1 MPTDS
6 DRMMRQLLR
15 AAVSAVIVMVAFSLS
30 PYAQERVSPF
40 FAPPEQRGAVTVKL
54 YPTETVEPAKP
65 VLVTFG
71 MPFTHGSITQ
81 RGLRTLRVTGKD
93 GQEIPTYVDQLTP
106 WRHVTDESRD
116 SGSVRIARIQLEYTF
131 SATWPSYDTI
141 TIAWGGAE
149 RSADRPTL
157 NDPKSAWHLVDD
169 EEFTAG
175 DGVIEPDVY
184 AVLPADYLCRGAV
197 KPARMRPFADVPPE
211 REVPAVFSAIF
222 GRSGYDIADHAR
234 HNFFYT
240 IINRDD
246 PRVAPGNLC
255 PFKTQSEPWLY
266 DRSSAMFML
275 YLAGGNVTA
284 LREAVRNAQFYR
296 SKLYDDTT
304 RPERFVG
311 LFRLKTPKT
320 EGYPTGNG
328 AMYSYNECLAYMY
341 WLTCDESVLAPIRW
355 VVSAHEMNDEPT
367 RWDPSVG
374 FWTERHTA
382 LRLLANTV
390 AFEVTGDAAYR
401 DNLIRQYHDFIRH
414 QNGADGMLP
423 KNRVDGALWH
433 YGGQHGDGADSLM
446 VASSWMTVLT
456 VDAMVRA
463 YACAGDRDIADF
475 VRRVGTFENAA
486 CKRDDMHSYSD
497 EPLWYCD
504 YMVRID
510 GSSAMRSG
518 HTIEHSLEIAGAVAW
533 SAYFARMLGQDDQPL
548 IDLADR
554 LFASYREG
562 VRYWTRPNGPEGGAA
577 VYRVSP
583 WRKYGWEYRPSSSF
597 SWIMES
603 LKDVGK

>member
-1 MPTDS
+1 MPTGS
-6 DRMMRQLLR
+6 EHLVWRLVR
-15 AAVSAVIVMVAFSLS
+15 AAVSAAIVMVAFSLS
-30 PYAQERVSPF
+30 PFAQEAVPPF
-40 FAPPEQRGAVTVKL
+40 AAPPERQGSVQVKL
-54 YPTETVEPAKP
+54 YPTDAVKP
-65 VLVTFG
+65 GSTVLVTFG
-71 MPFTHGSITQ
+71 MPFTRGSITQ
-81 RGLRTLRVTGKD
+81 HGLRTVRVTGVD
-93 GQEIPTYVDQLTP
+93 GREIPTYVDQLTP

-116 SGSVRIARIQLEYTF
+116 GGSVRVARIQLEYTF
-131 SATWPSYDTI
+131 SAIWPSYETV
-141 TIAWGGAE
+141 TVSWGGGE
-149 RSADRPTL
+149 WSADRSTL
-157 NDPKSAWHLVDD
+157 TDPKSAWHLVDD
-169 EEFTAG
+169 GEFSAE
-175 DGVIEPDVY
+175 DGVMEPDVY
-184 AVLPADYLCRGAV
+184 AVLPADILCKGTI
-197 KPARMRPFADVPPE
+197 KPMRIRPFADVPPQ
-211 REVPAVFSAIF
+211 RETPAAFVKRID
-222 GRSGYDIADHAR
+222 GSGYDLADHAR

-246 PRVAPGNLC
+246 SRVVPGNLC
-255 PFKTQSEPWLY
+255 PYKTQSEPWLY

-284 LREAVRNAQFYR
+284 LREAVRNTQYYL

-328 AMYSYNECLAYMY
+328 AMYSYNECLAYTY
-341 WLTCDESVLAPIRW
+341 WLTCDDSMLAPIRQA
-355 VVSAHEMNDEPT
+355 VSAHEMNDEPT
-367 RWDPSVG
+367 RWNPSVG

-390 AFEVTGDAAYR
+390 AYEVTGAAVYR
-401 DNLIRQYHDFIRH
+401 DNITRQYRDFIRH
-414 QNGADGMLP
+414 QNGADGLLP
-423 KNRVDGALWH
+423 ENRVDGALWH
-433 YGGQHGDGADSLM
+433 YGGQHGDGADSLL

-463 YACAGDRDIADF
+463 YAFTGDREIADF

-486 CKRDDMHSYSD
+486 CKRDDMHSYGD

-504 YMVRID
+504 YMVRFD
-510 GSSAMRSG
+510 GASEMRSG

-533 SAYFARMLGQDDQPL
+533 SAYFARMLGQDDQSL

-562 VRYWTRPNGPEGGAA
+562 VRHWTRPAGPEDGAA
-577 VYRVSP
+577 AYRVSP
-583 WRKYGWEYRPSSSF
+583 WRKYGWEYRPSASL

-603 LKDVGK
+603 LKRGGK